1 MMAAV
6 KHRPSIHHPK
16 TMPRRTILLGLTL
29 TTALLPWSN
38 CFAHP
43 ALPIS
48 NARPDKKR
56 GRFAPDKMMGSGS
69 GTATRSSGGSPSAP
83 PGPNSIKG
91 KSTPI
96 SGTPF
101 RGISRR
107 FSSNSDEP
115 ASVPPSQLE
124 SIVANAKSISA
135 ALGKNMDLTNPSL
148 RSQYLTAMTAG
159 LAVSLAMVPEAVS
172 FSFVAGVNP
181 LVGLWTTVILGF
193 FAAAFG
199 GRAGICS
206 SASGACSVV
215 VAALCASHGSGY
227 LAGCAALAGLMQIV
241 AGTAGMGKLIRLVPH
256 PVMVGFVNGLA
267 VVMTKAQLTHFQSA
281 GKFLSP
287 FSPEGGATYAC
298 TLLTMALVRF
308 GFPKLQE
315 RLDAAKAIPPTLGGV
330 VIATSVAKLLK
341 WPLKTL
347 ADVAGAETFKGGLS
361 VLPKIGLP
369 SSFWTPFVNAPV
381 ETLRIILPYAVTMAA
396 VGSIES
402 LLTLQLLDGIID
414 DGTRGSTKK
423 EVIGQGIGNL
433 ASGLTG
439 GIGGCALIGQSLI
452 NTQSGGGV
460 SRLSG
465 MSMALFLALGI
476 VSLAPLLGQIPVV
489 TLAGV
494 MLLVC
499 QSTFSW
505 GSLRLFGKV
514 PNLDAFIIALVT
526 FVTVKDDLAKAVLVG
541 TITSAL
547 GFAYKQSTRISA
559 TISQTKLTPPS
570 GPTLPNVKSYNI
582 NGPLFFGSTQAFSRL
597 FSVKEDPDNI
607 VIDFTGS
614 RVFDHS
620 ALEAIN
626 TLADRYGALGKR
638 VYLRHLSKD
647 CARLLANVHE
657 GGLPPYE
664 VVELSP
670 DDPFYG
676 VAEQPKF
683 YKDVPVPKSG

>member
-1 MMAAV
+1 MTMTSTMV
-6 KHRPSIHHPK
+6 TVGKHPIHHPK
-16 TMPRRTILLGLTL
+16 TMPRRTILLYLTL
-29 TTALLPWSN
+29 TTALLPWST

-56 GRFAPDKMMGSGS
+56 GRFAPDASGAA
-69 GTATRSSGGSPSAP
+69 TAVGGGPSSSAATTTA
-83 PGPNSIKG
+83 KG
-91 KSTPI
+91 KSTAI

-101 RGISRR
+101 RGIARR
-107 FSSNSDEP
+107 VSSNNNAD
-115 ASVPPSQLE
+115 SVESLPPSQLE
-124 SIVANAKSISA
+124 SIVANAKSLSA
-135 ALGKNMDLTNPSL
+135 NLGKKMDLTNPTL
-148 RSQYLTAMTAG
+148 RTQYLTAMTAG

-193 FAAAFG
+193 FAALFG

-206 SASGACSVV
+206 SASGACAVI

-227 LAGCAALAGLMQIV
+227 LAGCAALAGILQIV
-241 AGTAGMGKLIRLVPH
+241 AGSAGMGRLIRLVPH

-267 VVMTKAQLTHFQSA
+267 IVMLKAQLTHFKSA
-281 GKFLSP
+281 GKFLSF
-287 FSPEGGATYAC
+287 FSPEGAATYGC
-298 TLLTMALVRF
+298 TLLTMFLVRF
-308 GFPKLQE
+308 GIPKLQE
-315 RLDAAKAIPPTLGGV
+315 KVDLAKAVPPTLGGV
-330 VIATSVAKLLK
+330 VLASALARFFK

-369 SSFWTPFVNAPV
+369 SSIWTPLVNAPL

-414 DGTRGSTKK
+414 DGTRGSTKR

-452 NTQSGGGV
+452 NAQSGGGV

-465 MSMALFLALGI
+465 MSMAIFLALGI
-476 VSLAPLLGQIPVV
+476 VSFAPLLGQIPVV
-489 TLAGV
+489 ALAGV

-505 GSLRLFGKV
+505 GSLRLLGKV

-541 TITSAL
+541 TVCIRCDVCASMPSFGVYFLPIMICLHLFPRLLLLLALRGNNRLQSLLPYHKQNSTHRADLPSPTSNL
-547 GFAYKQSTRISA
+547 
-559 TISQTKLTPPS
+559 TIST
-570 GPTLPNVKSYNI
+570 
-582 NGPLFFGSTQAFSRL
+582 
-597 FSVKEDPDNI
+597 
-607 VIDFTGS
+607 
-614 RVFDHS
+614 DHS
-620 ALEAIN
+620 SLDPHSHFLVYSVSRR
-626 TLADRYGALGKR
+626 TLMM
-638 VYLRHLSKD
+638 S
-647 CARLLANVHE
+647 
-657 GGLPPYE
+657 
-664 VVELSP
+664 
-670 DDPFYG
+670 
-676 VAEQPKF
+676 
-683 YKDVPVPKSG
+683 